1 MNTTANIIN
10 AQKSSLADT
19 NSEFNI
25 VNIHPCN
32 EVITGAEATNFDLY
46 GQYVAKDIDVKLV
59 PSCGLDKD
67 GVNLIVSVTPDQ
79 KLPEDN
85 SKL

>member
-1 MNTTANIIN
+1 M
-10 AQKSSLADT
+10 
-19 NSEFNI
+19 
-25 VNIHPCN
+25 
-32 EVITGAEATNFDLY
+32 ITGAEATNFDLY
-46 GQYVAKDIDVKLV
+46 GQYSAKDIDVKLV

-79 KLPEDN
+79 KLPEDS